1 VKRLSP
7 VLCALALYLIIPPVA
22 SAATG
27 TIEGTVIDAVSK
39 NPVTNIEVC
48 AYTAKSST
56 SGGCALTDS
65 SGNYAIDPV
74 QPGIYVVEFWAIP
87 SLNYLRQ
94 FYDGAAREEEAE
106 FVFVNGNE
114 TVNGIDA
121 ELQPGAKLS
130 GTIRDAQSH
139 VPVDSAEIC
148 AYQVSEELSR
158 CTSSNSSGA
167 YTLAGLPNGL
177 YGIEFSS
184 WEGSVDYLRQYYDHK
199 PYPQEAN
206 LIQLNT
212 GQSLGGIDADL
223 QRAASITGTI
233 TNSEGAPARWAI
245 VCAQTLF
252 GVYANCEEANSSGRY
267 ELGRLAP
274 GAYKVVFEPEEAGEG
289 RYLTRYYN
297 EKTSFS
303 LADQVL
309 LSEGATAP
317 NIDARLEKSAK
328 KGVTVTTVPTGSGKR
343 TSPKP
348 RKPLRKCKKGYRR
361 KLIHGKRRCA
371 RIIKPKRH
379 HHGSKPSAA

>member
-1 VKRLSP
+1 MRRLSP
-7 VLCALALYLIIPPVA
+7 ALCALVICMVLPTVA

-27 TIEGTVIDAVSK
+27 TIEGTVTDAVGK
-39 NPVTNIEVC
+39 DPVANIEVC

-65 SGNYAIDPV
+65 GGTYAIDPV

-114 TVNGIDA
+114 TVTGIDA

-130 GTIRDAQSH
+130 GTVSDAQSH
-139 VPVDSAEIC
+139 GPVDGVEIC
-148 AYQVSEELSR
+148 AYQVTTELSR
-158 CTSSNSSGA
+158 CTSSNSGGT

-177 YGIEFSS
+177 YGVEFST

-199 PYPQEAN
+199 PYWQEAN
-206 LIQLNT
+206 LIPLST
-212 GQSLGGIDADL
+212 GQSLTGVDADL
-223 QRAASITGTI
+223 RRAASITGTI
-233 TNSEGAPARWAI
+233 TNTEGAPVRWAI

-252 GVYANCEEANSSGRY
+252 GVYANCEEANSSGKY

-289 RYLTRYYN
+289 QYRTRYYD
-297 EKTSFS
+297 EKSTFS

-309 LSEGATAP
+309 LSEGTTAS
-317 NIDARLEKSAK
+317 NVDARLEKIAK
-328 KGVTVTTVPTGSGKR
+328 KGVTATPVPISSVKK
-343 TSPKP
+343 PAKP
-348 RKPLRKCKKGYRR
+348 RKTLRKCKKGYRR

-379 HHGSKPSAA
+379 HQGSNPSPA